1 MGPWV
6 SMGGAA
12 RLVPN
17 VGLLTGKSL
26 EGLGD
31 IPLHGFVLVTPE
43 RVPHNGCSM
52 ETKQIEVQCPCCDH
66 QLLVDV
72 RTGKVLRH
80 APPPSA
86 DETGKPVLDE
96 GRWDGAIGRVEE
108 RRSSG
113 GFDAA
118 LEKELRREDDLDDL
132 FRKAKDKVDRRSNPD
147 AF

>member
-1 MGPWV
+1 MGLWV
-6 SMGGAA
+6 SMGRVA

-17 VGLLTGKSL
+17 VGFPSGKSL
-26 EGLGD
+26 AEPRGL
-31 IPLHGFVLVTPE
+31 PLPGFVLVNPD
-43 RVPHNGCSM
+43 RVQQNGHSM
-52 ETKQIEVQCPCCDH
+52 ETKQIQVLCPCCDH

-80 APPPSA
+80 APPSTT

-96 GRWDGAIGRVEE
+96 GRWDGAVGRVEE

>member
-1 MGPWV
+1 MV
-6 SMGGAA
+6 
-12 RLVPN
+12 LN
-17 VGLLTGKSL
+17 VGILRGNSL
-26 EGLGD
+26 SKPRNLP
-31 IPLHGFVLVTPE
+31 IQGFLLVTLA
-43 RVPHNGCSM
+43 RVPHNGHSM
-52 ETKQIEVQCPCCDH
+52 ETKQIEVLCPCCDH

-80 APPPSA
+80 APPQAA
-86 DETGKPVLDE
+86 DEMGKPVLDE
-96 GRWDGAIGRVEE
+96 GRWDGAVGRVEE

>member
-1 MGPWV
+1 MV
-6 SMGGAA
+6 
-12 RLVPN
+12 LN
-17 VGLLTGKSL
+17 VGGSKGNSL
-26 EGLGD
+26 SKPRNLP
-31 IPLHGFVLVTPE
+31 IQGFLLVTPA
-43 RVPHNGCSM
+43 RVPHNERSM
-52 ETKQIEVQCPCCDH
+52 ETKQIEVLCPCCDH

-80 APPPSA
+80 APPQAA

-96 GRWDGAIGRVEE
+96 GRWDGAVGRVEE